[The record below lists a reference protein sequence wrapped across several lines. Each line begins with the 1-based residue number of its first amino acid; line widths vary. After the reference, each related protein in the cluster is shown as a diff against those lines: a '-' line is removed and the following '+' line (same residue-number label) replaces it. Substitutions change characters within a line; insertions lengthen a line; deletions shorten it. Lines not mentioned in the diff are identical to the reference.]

1 MITAICM
8 FDRRNWN
15 QVSIYVDS
23 DVRVISIGDLILIFM
38 YLTNVEINEQYKS
51 LSCANSLLKT

>member
-23 DVRVISIGDLILIFM
+23 DIRVISIGDLILIFI